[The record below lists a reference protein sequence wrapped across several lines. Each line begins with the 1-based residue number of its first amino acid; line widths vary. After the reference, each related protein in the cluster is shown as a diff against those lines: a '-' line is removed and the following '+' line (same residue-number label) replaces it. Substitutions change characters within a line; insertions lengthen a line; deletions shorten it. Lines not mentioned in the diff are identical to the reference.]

1 MLVIT
6 EPSVLMFTLGTVS
19 SVGLKDITVVS
30 VSSLADYESML
41 KEKGINVGSEEANSL
56 LKEMA
61 KENPEILN

>member
-1 MLVIT
+1 
-6 EPSVLMFTLGTVS
+6 MFTLGTVS